1 MGRGVCT
8 QARTEAKLEFCQ
20 RMRPFYCLL
29 SALALLGCKQP
40 DSHVIVHPLEST
52 LGVAVPAAFTAAVA
66 MSALGGQVSPC
77 ATVIPQPNSSRVDI
91 HLGPGCPSPF
101 GSETNGTIVVT
112 GVWTQQ
118 LATFLADFTEVN
130 QGLLVQKIG
139 SMTVAPQGSRL
150 IIAYAQQDVSFGTD
164 SQATMVGLEQIAWAV
179 EVDTLGTADPSDDII
194 SVSGG
199 DQSLLAASGA
209 VTAANATQVAVGAAV
224 FHSGCRR
231 NPNQGIAAVQQVGT
245 LGGGWLLFNFHSAC
259 DGKADVVGALAPYE
273 LMLGRPVP
281 LDFLQ

>member
-1 MGRGVCT
+1 
-8 QARTEAKLEFCQ
+8 
-20 RMRPFYCLL
+20 MRPFYCLL

-66 MSALGGQVSPC
+66 MSALSGQVSPC
-77 ATVIPQPNSSRVDI
+77 ATVIPQPNSSRIDI

-101 GSETNGTIVVT
+101 GNETNGTIVVT
-112 GVWTQQ
+112 GVWTPQ
-118 LATFLADFTEVN
+118 LATFLADFTEAN

-139 SMTVAPQGSRL
+139 SMTVVPQGSRL

-199 DQSLLAASGA
+199 DQSLFAASGA
-209 VTAANATQVAVGAAV
+209 VTAANATQVAVGDAV
-224 FHSGCRR
+224 FTPG
-231 NPNQGIAAVQQVGT
+231 AAEIPMKG
-245 LGGGWLLFNFHSAC
+245 S
-259 DGKADVVGALAPYE
+259 P
-273 LMLGRPVP
+273 RSSR
-281 LDFLQ
+281 